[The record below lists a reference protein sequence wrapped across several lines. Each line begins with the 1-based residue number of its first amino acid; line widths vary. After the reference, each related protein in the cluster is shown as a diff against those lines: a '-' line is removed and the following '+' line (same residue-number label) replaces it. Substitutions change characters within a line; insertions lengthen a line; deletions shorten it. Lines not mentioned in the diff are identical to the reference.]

1 MRPSC
6 IVPHY
11 RYFEDM
17 NNPALRVQRRN
28 QPAALIPTQQEVS
41 ILDWL
46 ESTGRLIAREGTESS
61 LKFDDEAEEL
71 SELMLGDDA
80 SYIDDDDDDI
90 DDDDVD

>member
-1 MRPSC
+1 VRLQLLFVLFDILTM
-6 IVPHY
+6 I
-11 RYFEDM
+11 

-80 SYIDDDDDDI
+80 SYIDDDDDD
-90 DDDDVD
+90 DNDDDVD

>member
-1 MRPSC
+1 M
-6 IVPHY
+6 I
-11 RYFEDM
+11 

-28 QPAALIPTQQEVS
+28 PAALIPTQQEIS

-71 SELMLGDDA
+71 SELMLGDDN
-80 SYIDDDDDDI
+80 SYNDDDDDD

>member
-1 MRPSC
+1 M
-6 IVPHY
+6 I
-11 RYFEDM
+11 

-28 QPAALIPTQQEVS
+28 QPATLIPTEQQAS

-71 SELMLGDDA
+71 SELMLGDDP
-80 SYIDDDDDDI
+80 SYIDDDDHDDDNDDI
-90 DDDDVD
+90 D

>member
-1 MRPSC
+1 M
-6 IVPHY
+6 I
-11 RYFEDM
+11 

-28 QPAALIPTQQEVS
+28 QPAAIIPTQQQAS

-61 LKFDDEAEEL
+61 AKFDDEAEEL
-71 SELMLGDDA
+71 SELMLGDDPNYA
-80 SYIDDDDDDI
+80 DDDDDDN